1 MIVTF
6 KDNMSTFDFTKR
18 KSSQKYT
25 IVSFK
30 PDLDKFTLTHNDVF
44 SENSLYKQI
53 IKQRLIN
60 LSICFPEITFYFD
73 GKSIK
78 SQNSKQILTKFGD
91 NFEFQ
96 STDNCIVAVYPN
108 SDDTFRFYSYLNG
121 LRLINGGN
129 HIDLIS
135 NEITNIIREKLSK
148 KYKLIKPG
156 EIKNKLF
163 IVFYGKGFKNP
174 KFDSQTKEKLT
185 NSTKEI
191 RDFIE
196 GIDLEKLSQKI
207 LKNDN
212 IIDPIVEIY
221 KIKEEFKKRQE
232 IDSLQKTTKKIIKN
246 KKYLPATEN
255 NTFLLLAEGDSA
267 SGSISAV
274 LGRENMGYIALRGI
288 PLSCYAKTQLDV
300 LKNNEM
306 KLITDVLNI
315 DLNPKELPESENWFN
330 IEINS
335 KKVPVNE
342 NDDILIN
349 NFYYS
354 VKDIKNKEKLDSKPK
369 SYTKNNKLIRRN
381 KEEQILGYDS
391 VVIASD
397 QDLDGFRIR
406 GIILSYFVKYAPD
419 VIRNG
424 KLYQLRTPIVVLKKN
439 KKITH
444 YFMTFD
450 EFNEWC
456 SNNDVK
462 QFTISYKKGL
472 GAWKK
477 EELIEIFEN
486 EDKSKFFDKFEW
498 NKDLYK
504 EIDEWFADDK
514 ADIRK
519 EKLQENFFSIL
530 NI

>member
-1 MIVTF
+1 MKTLNKLQELTF
-6 KDNMSTFDFTKR
+6 SFDEIEEIEEIGYQNCVDIEVEED
-18 KSSQKYT
+18 SS
-25 IVSFK
+25 
-30 PDLDKFTLTHNDVF
+30 FTLSNGVISHN
-44 SENSLYKQI
+44 
-53 IKQRLIN
+53 
-60 LSICFPEITFYFD
+60 
-73 GKSIK
+73 
-78 SQNSKQILTKFGD
+78 
-91 NFEFQ
+91 
-96 STDNCIVAVYPN
+96 
-108 SDDTFRFYSYLNG
+108 
-121 LRLINGGN
+121 
-129 HIDLIS
+129 
-135 NEITNIIREKLSK
+135 
-148 KYKLIKPG
+148 
-156 EIKNKLF
+156 
-163 IVFYGKGFKNP
+163 
-174 KFDSQTKEKLT
+174 
-185 NSTKEI
+185 
-191 RDFIE
+191 
-196 GIDLEKLSQKI
+196 
-207 LKNDN
+207 
-212 IIDPIVEIY
+212 
-221 KIKEEFKKRQE
+221 
-232 IDSLQKTTKKIIKN
+232 
-246 KKYLPATEN
+246 
-255 NTFLLLAEGDSA
+255 SA

-288 PLSCYAKTQLDV
+288 PLSCYSKTQLDV

-330 IEINS
+330 IEIDS
-335 KKVPVNE
+335 KKVSVNE

-369 SYTKNNKLIRRN
+369 NYTKNNKLIRRN

-391 VVIASD
+391 IVIASD

-477 EELIEIFEN
+477 EELIEIFDN

>member
-212 IIDPIVEIY
+212 IIDPIVEVY

-255 NTFLLLAEGDSA
+255 NEFLLLAEGDCLEENQEVFIFNKNDDIKLKDAEIGDYVFTHNQKIKPIVNISKKVSQCFKIKTK
-267 SGSISAV
+267 SGKEIICSKEHRFFV
-274 LGRENMGYIALRGI
+274 FDGKK
-288 PLSCYAKTQLDV
+288 KTFIWKK
-300 LKNNEM
+300 LKDIDKEFD
-306 KLITDVLNI
+306 KLINNKLIDKNFVLNEFKLEKTDDKKYAYKVYGENFELYMSTNHKI
-315 DLNPKELPESENWFN
+315 IVLNTNNFTFERVSVKDLNPKTHLA
-330 IEINS
+330 
-335 KKVPVNE
+335 V
-342 NDDILIN
+342 LI
-349 NFYYS
+349 
-354 VKDIKNKEKLDSKPK
+354 
-369 SYTKNNKLIRRN
+369 
-381 KEEQILGYDS
+381 Q
-391 VVIASD
+391 
-397 QDLDGFRIR
+397 
-406 GIILSYFVKYAPD
+406 
-419 VIRNG
+419 
-424 KLYQLRTPIVVLKKN
+424 
-439 KKITH
+439 
-444 YFMTFD
+444 
-450 EFNEWC
+450 
-456 SNNDVK
+456 
-462 QFTISYKKGL
+462 
-472 GAWKK
+472 
-477 EELIEIFEN
+477 
-486 EDKSKFFDKFEW
+486 ED
-498 NKDLYK
+498 
-504 EIDEWFADDK
+504 
-514 ADIRK
+514 
-519 EKLQENFFSIL
+519 
-530 NI
+530 